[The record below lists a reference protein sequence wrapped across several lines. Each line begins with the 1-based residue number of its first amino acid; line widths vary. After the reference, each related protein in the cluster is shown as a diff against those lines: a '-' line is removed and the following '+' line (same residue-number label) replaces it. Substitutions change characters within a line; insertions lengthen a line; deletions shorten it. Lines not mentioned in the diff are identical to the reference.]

1 MMEERKTVA
10 VLFLTG
16 TLFIIGAV
24 ARSLHAEALTSMI
37 SILSLLLLTCFMLF
51 NVSGIIYSMIVSFNH
66 ADDDDYISLLLPHG
80 GTDASHGR
88 DERDMKSGYDDSM
101 PGRYMSKEWMR
112 MGPAGRCRLRKGI
125 TALAETV
132 QEGRK

>member
-1 MMEERKTVA
+1 MEERKTGA

-24 ARSLHAEALTSMI
+24 AISLHAEALTSMI
-37 SILSLLLLTCFMLF
+37 SILSLLLLIGFVLC

-80 GTDASHGR
+80 GTNASHGR
-88 DERDMKSGYDDSM
+88 DELDMKSGYDDSM

-112 MGPAGRCRLRKGI
+112 MCPAGRCRMRKG
-125 TALAETV
+125 TAALAETV
-132 QEGRK
+132 

>member
-1 MMEERKTVA
+1 MMEERTTGA

-24 ARSLHAEALTSMI
+24 AESLHAEALISMI
-37 SILSLLLLTCFMLF
+37 SVLALLLLIGFVMC

-66 ADDDDYISLLLPHG
+66 ADDDDYISLLLPHVG
-80 GTDASHGR
+80 ADATHR
-88 DERDMKSGYDDSM
+88 REELDIKSGYDDSM

-112 MGPAGRCRLRKGI
+112 MGPAGRCRLRRGVA
-125 TALAETV
+125 ALAETV
-132 QEGRK
+132 QEGCR